1 MPVFPRGAVR
11 LILIAAGMALPLAGQ
26 VRAKQKHSSPAGSGS
41 AQKPSPLRQQVTVRA
56 RLRQRKIEPVPVAV
70 THLGR
75 RRLGAA
81 APVNL
86 DGVLH
91 QVASLNNFRDLS
103 SLAAHPTTQGISL
116 LGIGSSGASRTLV
129 LLDGLPLNDPF
140 GGWVDWLRVPVVA
153 LASVTVVSA
162 GASALYGNNALTG
175 VVSLRTWPATSRE
188 LRLRAGG
195 GAEGMGFSQGLAAWS
210 WRHWSAKLSL
220 NQIHFDGYI
229 PAARPG
235 SVDTRAGVRALDA
248 APELLWTPDS
258 RLVLRLGAESFG
270 EHRTNGTRLET
281 NASSLRQINLHA
293 GLRAFGLWSGNAFY
307 EGDDF
312 GSTYASVAADRN
324 SEKLA
329 LSQHVLTLARG
340 AGLNESLPRWRG
352 IAGFAGG
359 SWTLVSAADNEIAP
373 LAPPASR
380 PQNRFG
386 RQQIQGIYAGFD
398 YTPSPALWPADWGRL
413 VLAARARLDQWR
425 NFDAFQAI
433 GQHLQPFS
441 SRSESAVDPS
451 LGLQWRPLARLRL
464 HAAAYTSFRAP
475 TLNELYRP
483 FRVGNIMTL
492 ANPNLTAERYRGL
505 QAGAAWQ
512 AAKNLYF
519 SSTWFS
525 GQASNLIA
533 SVTLSTTPQL
543 ITEQRRNLGRIA
555 ARGWITAARW
565 RPHPHWRL
573 WLDYTHQDSRVISGP
588 VNLIGRRTPH
598 VPANA
603 ASGNLLWHGRGWQA
617 SILERFGGS
626 QAENDLNT
634 LQLPSFWTTS
644 LFVSHRLPAWAHG
657 ARPYL
662 SVQNLW
668 DRRFPVALTPSAEL
682 DAPRLW
688 MLGLQWFWGGH
699 AR

>member
-1 MPVFPRGAVR
+1 MV
-11 LILIAAGMALPLAGQ
+11 
-26 VRAKQKHSSPAGSGS
+26 
-41 AQKPSPLRQQVTVRA
+41 
-56 RLRQRKIEPVPVAV
+56 
-70 THLGR
+70 
-75 RRLGAA
+75 
-81 APVNL
+81 
-86 DGVLH
+86 
-91 QVASLNNFRDLS
+91 
-103 SLAAHPTTQGISL
+103 
-116 LGIGSSGASRTLV
+116 
-129 LLDGLPLNDPF
+129 
-140 GGWVDWLRVPVVA
+140 
-153 LASVTVVSA
+153 
-162 GASALYGNNALTG
+162 
-175 VVSLRTWPATSRE
+175 
-188 LRLRAGG
+188 
-195 GAEGMGFSQGLAAWS
+195 
-210 WRHWSAKLSL
+210 
-220 NQIHFDGYI
+220 
-229 PAARPG
+229 
-235 SVDTRAGVRALDA
+235 
-248 APELLWTPDS
+248 
-258 RLVLRLGAESFG
+258 
-270 EHRTNGTRLET
+270 
-281 NASSLRQINLHA
+281 
-293 GLRAFGLWSGNAFY
+293 
-307 EGDDF
+307 
-312 GSTYASVAADRN
+312 
-324 SEKLA
+324 
-329 LSQHVLTLARG
+329 
-340 AGLNESLPRWRG
+340 
-352 IAGFAGG
+352 
-359 SWTLVSAADNEIAP
+359 
-373 LAPPASR
+373 
-380 PQNRFG
+380 
-386 RQQIQGIYAGFD
+386 
-398 YTPSPALWPADWGRL
+398 
-413 VLAARARLDQWR
+413 AARARLDQWR
-425 NFDAFQAI
+425 NFDAFQTI

-505 QAGAAWQ
+505 QAGAAWR
-512 AAKNLYF
+512 AAKNLHF

-565 RPHPHWRL
+565 RPRPHWRL

-603 ASGNLLWHGRGWQA
+603 ASGNLLWHWRGWQA
-617 SILERFGGS
+617 SVLERFGGS
-626 QAENDLNT
+626 QTENDLNT